1 MAFCGKCGTQ
11 IPEGSNACPS
21 CGAAVNENAQN
32 GAQQNNQSNT
42 QNSFNA
48 AVNNFT
54 NTKDTTG
61 EFDPADIQNN
71 KIMAVLAYIGIL
83 FLVPLLAAKDSKFA
97 RFHANQGLVLFLA
110 DILVGVV
117 CGILTVILVW
127 IPVIGVLISGLLG
140 AILSIA
146 LLILMI
152 LGIVNAAQGKAKELP
167 LIGKIKIL
175 Q

>member
-11 IPEGSNACPS
+11 LPEGSNACPN
-21 CGAAVNENAQN
+21 CGAATNPNAQQN
-32 GAQQNNQSNT
+32 GAQQQNT
-42 QNSFNA
+42 QQGGFNA

-54 NTKDTTG
+54 NTKNTTG

-97 RFHANQGLVLFLA
+97 RFHVNQGLVLFLA
-110 DILVGVV
+110 DIIVGIAS
-117 CGILTVILVW
+117 GILVW
-127 IPVIGVLISGLLG
+127 IPIIGWLISLV
-140 AILSIA
+140 LSIA
-146 LLILMI
+146 LFVFMI
-152 LGIVNAAQGKAKELP
+152 IGIVNAAQGQAKELP
-167 LIGKIKIL
+167 LIGSIKIV

>member
-11 IPEGSNACPS
+11 LPEGSNACPN
-21 CGAAVNENAQN
+21 CGAATNPNAQQN
-32 GAQQNNQSNT
+32 GAQQQNT
-42 QNSFNA
+42 QQGGFNA

-54 NTKDTTG
+54 NTKNTTG

-110 DILVGVV
+110 DIIVGIAS
-117 CGILTVILVW
+117 GILVW
-127 IPVIGVLISGLLG
+127 IPIIGWLISLV
-140 AILSIA
+140 LSIA
-146 LLILMI
+146 LFVFMI
-152 LGIVNAAQGKAKELP
+152 IGIVNAAQGQAKELP
-167 LIGKIKIL
+167 LIGSIKIV

>member
-11 IPEGSNACPS
+11 IPEGSSACPS
-21 CGAAVNENAQN
+21 CGAAVNDTAQN
-32 GAQQNNQSNT
+32 GTQQNNT

-48 AVNNFT
+48 AVNTFT

-61 EFDPADIQNN
+61 EFDPAEIQNN

-110 DILVGVV
+110 DILVGIAS
-117 CGILTVILVW
+117 GILLW
-127 IPVIGVLISGLLG
+127 IPVIGWLISVL
-140 AILSIA
+140 LSIA
-146 LLILMI
+146 LLVFMI

-167 LIGKIKIL
+167 LIGSIKII

>member
-11 IPEGSNACPS
+11 LPEGSNACPN
-21 CGAAVNENAQN
+21 CGAATNPNAQQN
-32 GAQQNNQSNT
+32 GAQQQNT
-42 QNSFNA
+42 QQGGFNA

-54 NTKDTTG
+54 NTKNTTG

-110 DILVGVV
+110 DIIG
-117 CGILTVILVW
+117 GIIIAIVSAILVW
-127 IPVIGVLISGLLG
+127 IPVIGWLISLL
-140 AILSIA
+140 ISLLLSIMM
-146 LLILMI
+146 LVFMI
-152 LGIVNAAQGKAKELP
+152 IGIVNAAQGQAKELP
-167 LIGKIKIL
+167 LIGSIKIV

>member
-11 IPEGSNACPS
+11 LPEGSNACPN
-21 CGAAVNENAQN
+21 CGAATNPNAQQN
-32 GAQQNNQSNT
+32 GAQQQNT
-42 QNSFNA
+42 QQGGFNA

-54 NTKDTTG
+54 NTKNTTG

-97 RFHANQGLVLFLA
+97 RFHANQGLVLFLT
-110 DILVGVV
+110 DIIVGIAS
-117 CGILTVILVW
+117 GILVW
-127 IPVIGVLISGLLG
+127 IPIIGWLISLV
-140 AILSIA
+140 LSIA
-146 LLILMI
+146 LFVFMI
-152 LGIVNAAQGKAKELP
+152 IGIVNAAQGQAKELP
-167 LIGKIKIL
+167 LIGSIKIV